1 MPNTTQRIASVDIY
15 ILKWNP
21 KINPR
26 EKYLLYLGEEV
37 VVGDCVAV
45 LHQQVGLAVAG
56 DPGDEAGL
64 AAEAGQLAARPRP
77 LVAARARVEVLVA
90 AAGDRDVAEVVPR
103 LPHHVQLV
111 LQTVQLPGQPR
122 LEVFII
128 IYCLYTFTV

>member
-1 MPNTTQRIASVDIY
+1 M
-15 ILKWNP
+15 
-21 KINPR
+21 
-26 EKYLLYLGEEV
+26 
-37 VVGDCVAV
+37 GDCVAV

-111 LQTVQLPGQPR
+111 LEAVHLPGEAG
-122 LEVFII
+122 LDAH
-128 IYCLYTFTV
+128 LYTDC

>member
-1 MPNTTQRIASVDIY
+1 MPNTTQGIASVDIN
-15 ILKWNP
+15 ILKSNP

-37 VVGDCVAV
+37 VVGDGVAV

-111 LQTVQLPGQPR
+111 LQAVQLPGQPR